1 MKVLEKGHVY
11 QPQIRTPEGFFDE
24 PAEQTIK
31 FVNKQKGQEHS
42 GTTTQE
48 VIRSQASEG
57 REQVLGLVPQTKAAG
72 PDRPSRL
79 LRRQFAQYRHHQ
91 DETSKSADFGPLAAV
106 LNFDLSAFFKETA
119 ENYFGRVSKAGI
131 LEALREAQIEIT
143 PAMEK
148 AKKGD
153 LARIAERDIEKTKW
167 LPELLR
173 TPKP

>member
-11 QPQIRTPEGFFDE
+11 QPQIRTPEEFFDE
-24 PAEQTIK
+24 SAEQTIK

-57 REQVLGLVPQTKAAG
+57 REQVLGFVPQAKAAG

-91 DETSKSADFGPLAAV
+91 DGNV
-106 LNFDLSAFFKETA
+106 
-119 ENYFGRVSKAGI
+119 
-131 LEALREAQIEIT
+131 QISRFR
-143 PAMEK
+143 PPRRRA
-148 AKKGD
+148 
-153 LARIAERDIEKTKW
+153 
-167 LPELLR
+167 
-173 TPKP
+173 